1 VQLVRPAE
9 PLKPCR
15 DLGVVKVGIV
25 AAIAAD
31 DLEHAGVA
39 AFAAA
44 LNDAGR
50 LAPEERRGGLPV
62 GINRSE
68 RHPRL
73 LLHSP
78 QDRFHIRQIKARRIS
93 RRLLQLTLRGNP
105 GRYRHATRTV
115 TPAIAVDVA
124 QICAAYFN
132 PPTMALSTARVW
144 SSAFSNFP
152 VTISP
157 RFLASK
163 FDHLRRRAF
172 I

>member
-1 VQLVRPAE
+1 MQLVRPAE

-25 AAIAAD
+25 AAVAAD

-44 LNDAGR
+44 LNDADR

-68 RHPRL
+68 RHPRQ

-78 QDRFHIRQIKARRIS
+78 QDRFHIRMIKARRIS
-93 RRLLQLTLRGNP
+93 RRLLQLILRGSP
-105 GRYRHATRTV
+105 RRYRHAARTV

-132 PPTMALSTARVW
+132 SPTSGSVHCQGLEQRIQQFPYNYLTAI
-144 SSAFSNFP
+144 P
-152 VTISP
+152 G
-157 RFLASK
+157 
-163 FDHLRRRAF
+163 
-172 I
+172 